1 MNKLLLIIDAQNDF
15 LDTGSVPV
23 KGAISIMD
31 KLSDFVKEHGDE
43 FSIKVFTA
51 DFHPFN
57 HCSFKDSNSEGAWP
71 RHCVMHSVGAAI
83 YPKLQETVEQ
93 TSGDV
98 FYLTKGDVYERADYS
113 LMDNPKSS
121 EKFKNI
127 VEHFNVDV
135 IAVCGIMSEVCV
147 LDTIKGLV
155 KAGYKDK
162 LVVYP
167 NFCPSLDGGKTLTT
181 YLEDEGINYK

>member
-1 MNKLLLIIDAQNDF
+1 MVVSI
-15 LDTGSVPV
+15 LDT
-23 KGAISIMD
+23 D
-31 KLSDFVKEHGDE
+31 LYKL
-43 FSIKVFTA
+43 TM
-51 DFHPFN
+51 
-57 HCSFKDSNSEGAWP
+57 SNAYYQLYPESEGTFTFSD
-71 RHCVMHSVGAAI
+71 RNNEK
-83 YPKLQETVEQ
+83 Y
-93 TSGDV
+93 D
-98 FYLTKGDVYERADYS
+98 
-113 LMDNPKSS
+113 KSFLKDLK
-121 EKFKNI
+121 EKFKKI

-167 NFCPSLDGGKTLTT
+167 DFCPSLDGGKTLTT

>member
-23 KGAISIMD
+23 KGAIAIMD

-57 HCSFKDSNSEGAWP
+57 HCSFKESNSEGAWP

-121 EKFKNI
+121 EKFKKI

-167 NFCPSLDGGKTLTT
+167 DFCPSLDGGKTLTT